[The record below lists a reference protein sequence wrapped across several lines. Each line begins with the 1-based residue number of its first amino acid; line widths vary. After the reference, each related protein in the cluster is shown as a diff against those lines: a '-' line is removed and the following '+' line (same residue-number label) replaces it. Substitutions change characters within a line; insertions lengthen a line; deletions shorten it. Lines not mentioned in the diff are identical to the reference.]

1 MSKTPLPDY
10 GQLARWTVNDVCTW
24 LMENRFGSYVSQ
36 FREHGIDGGRF
47 AALKDV
53 DLSQMRCPLNKRTDL
68 IKCIRGIPNR
78 DINPPTLQKPVSSF
92 TPSRAPPPSRT
103 EDRHNKPIAAPPADE
118 YSDDDDDYEAWGEFD
133 EFGSSDDDLDYENN
147 QNTRINEGDLEPQE
161 DYANYDPDNAADEG
175 STVTKNGHSITDS
188 LRHALEQ
195 RNRVNQSQE
204 RPPPDEPAIPPRPAR
219 PGQRG
224 GNVPPPQKSSQPPA
238 IPKQGRR
245 GREIPPRPEPEP
257 EEQPDYEVPEE
268 LSSPPSSRPPP
279 FVPPPPVEE
288 DQPTY
293 EDPDET
299 DHAPPIV
306 GRRPPQQRP
315 MEPLPQPQSDMP
327 EDVYEDPDQ
336 NNTPAP
342 PKKSWP
348 PVPKQKETPLA
359 RTISEPDQPAPPPPR
374 HGNDRQK
381 NQRPPPPKVATPSEP
396 DSDDSSSNWRPT
408 KKSDYEKPLQ
418 GQPSPPP
425 AGKSRQ
431 RGLPPKPPEDDYMA
445 MADKASKSD
454 EEEDYEKPDPAELPP
469 GARFT
474 PLPPEPKSGMRSK
487 GRPPMPA
494 PTTESGKRLP
504 AGAVPIIGIQ
514 PEVVDSPKIK
524 HASRDKTPP
533 PVPSSRTPNRGSQ
546 DDDGPPPVPSSRS
559 HGNRQPQVPE
569 GRSLPPTPSHH
580 RGPIEP
586 PGINKPQVR
595 DSVIDR
601 PPPPI
606 PGNQEDITQYEWYQN
621 VSRAA
626 ADEVLKNFGRNGAYL
641 VRPSTKAGQPYTLQI
656 YNERNVYNLPIRQKN
671 DSKYALGKEKKAEE
685 TFKEVVDLVGFFRKH
700 TLILGQGPSGQ
711 TRLKH
716 PCPKI

>member
-161 DYANYDPDNAADEG
+161 DYANYDPDNATDEG

-257 EEQPDYEVPEE
+257 EEQPAYIETDDPLLNQPDYEVPEE

-315 MEPLPQPQSDMP
+315 MEPLPQPSDMP

-431 RGLPPKPPEDDYMA
+431 RGLPPKPPED
-445 MADKASKSD
+445 
-454 EEEDYEKPDPAELPP
+454 
-469 GARFT
+469 
-474 PLPPEPKSGMRSK
+474 EPKSGMRSK

-494 PTTESGKRLP
+494 PTT
-504 AGAVPIIGIQ
+504 
-514 PEVVDSPKIK
+514 DSPKIK
-524 HASRDKTPP
+524 HASR
-533 PVPSSRTPNRGSQ
+533 

>member
-161 DYANYDPDNAADEG
+161 DYANYDPDNATDEG

-257 EEQPDYEVPEE
+257 EEQPAYIETDDPLLNQPDYEVPEE

-315 MEPLPQPQSDMP
+315 MEPLPQPSDMP

-524 HASRDKTPP
+524 HASRD
-533 PVPSSRTPNRGSQ
+533 
-546 DDDGPPPVPSSRS
+546 DDGPPPVPSSRS
-559 HGNRQPQVPE
+559 HGNRQPQ
-569 GRSLPPTPSHH
+569 
-580 RGPIEP
+580 
-586 PGINKPQVR
+586 

>member
-147 QNTRINEGDLEPQE
+147 QNTRINE
-161 DYANYDPDNAADEG
+161 
-175 STVTKNGHSITDS
+175 
-188 LRHALEQ
+188 
-195 RNRVNQSQE
+195 

-257 EEQPDYEVPEE
+257 EEQPAYIETDDP
-268 LSSPPSSRPPP
+268 LLN
-279 FVPPPPVEE
+279 
-288 DQPTY
+288 QPTY

-315 MEPLPQPQSDMP
+315 MEPLPQPSDMP